1 MIPEI
6 MSKVWTGADTEFFR
20 HTDMVRVEYNANLCA
35 RYAGVG
41 EVAFQEVSKA
51 SQFRYD
57 EAQRLENLIKAVGDK
72 VGVSVT
78 IESAWSYNRTLSY
91 ADFERWES
99 NTWVVYKALG
109 GTGERIPSG
118 ISLVNYHTTL
128 FASEWSG
135 IGPYFI
141 DVEMTAA
148 SVDSEFLAFVT
159 HTATL
164 EQRVAEYNAV
174 IRALPQSDHVV
185 RFQALHYKP
194 RVNIPITV
202 ALGGLNVR
210 TEINLPASAWV
221 GTGPWTQQ
229 VTVPQE
235 ATEAVMGQWE
245 GMTAEAVSQMMAA
258 MIHVSAIN
266 GTTVTVRAMGRKPSI
281 DLNPALLYDIS
292 NTE

>member
-6 MSKVWTGADTEFFR
+6 MSKVWTGADTEFFK

-35 RYAGVG
+35 KYAGVDTVDFMDVG
-41 EVAFQEVSKA
+41 RAD
-51 SQFRYD
+51 QFRYD
-57 EAQRLENLIKAVGDK
+57 EAQRLENLIKAIGDK
-72 VGVSVT
+72 VGVSVM

-91 ADFERWES
+91 VDFERWES
-99 NTWVVYKALG
+99 NTWTVYTALG
-109 GTGERIPSG
+109 GIGERIPSG
-118 ISLVNYHTTL
+118 TSLVNYHTTL
-128 FASEWSG
+128 FASAWVG
-135 IGPYFI
+135 IGPYFT

-148 SVDSEFLAFVT
+148 YGDSEFLAFVT

-164 EQRVAEYNAV
+164 EQRVAECNAV
-174 IRALPQSDHVV
+174 IRAIPQGDHIV

-194 RVNIPITV
+194 RVNIPVTI
-202 ALGGLNVR
+202 ALRGLNMR

-245 GMTAEAVSQMMAA
+245 GMTAEAVGQMMAA
-258 MIHVSAIN
+258 MLHVSAID
-266 GTTVTVRAMGRKPSI
+266 GTMVTVRAMGSKPTM
-281 DLNPALLYDIS
+281 DLNPVLLYD
-292 NTE
+292 TENVE